1 MKIEKLSDCSVKI
14 VLSQIDLYN
23 YDIQY
28 DDWDSDKATE
38 FILSVADEITEKL
51 GVDITREKLY
61 VEIFSRING
70 CLIFISFP
78 PKTTASK
85 RRKCRLVCTFD
96 DFEALQEFCRFINEK
111 IPDIIKS
118 SMLFYSSNSLRL
130 IIETSESYKSFISN
144 SIKGLGS
151 AQESDD
157 FTDSAMQEYY
167 VCAECKD
174 AVKKIASV

>member
-61 VEIFSRING
+61 VEIFSRI
-70 CLIFISFP
+70 
-78 PKTTASK
+78 KTDVLFLYSVPASK
-85 RRKCRLVCTFD
+85 LRRQSAENAVLSVH
-96 DFEALQEFCRFINEK
+96 L
-111 IPDIIKS
+111 
-118 SMLFYSSNSLRL
+118 M
-130 IIETSESYKSFISN
+130 ISKPFRN
-144 SIKGLGS
+144 
-151 AQESDD
+151 
-157 FTDSAMQEYY
+157 F
-167 VCAECKD
+167 
-174 AVKKIASV
+174 AVLLMKKYRIL

>member
-61 VEIFSRING
+61 RFRLKLRRQSAENAVLSVHLMISKPFRNFAVLLMKKYRI
-70 CLIFISFP
+70 L
-78 PKTTASK
+78 
-85 RRKCRLVCTFD
+85 
-96 DFEALQEFCRFINEK
+96 
-111 IPDIIKS
+111 
-118 SMLFYSSNSLRL
+118 
-130 IIETSESYKSFISN
+130 
-144 SIKGLGS
+144 
-151 AQESDD
+151 
-157 FTDSAMQEYY
+157 
-167 VCAECKD
+167 
-174 AVKKIASV
+174 

>member
-96 DFEALQEFCRFINEK
+96 DF
-111 IPDIIKS
+111 
-118 SMLFYSSNSLRL
+118 
-130 IIETSESYKSFISN
+130 
-144 SIKGLGS
+144 
-151 AQESDD
+151 
-157 FTDSAMQEYY
+157 
-167 VCAECKD
+167 
-174 AVKKIASV
+174 